1 MSVSSHRPRFRYTP
15 PAHDWVTLP
24 IDVPNDQIQIV
35 CVLLEA
41 YDNLCVVRTP
51 QPGHNR
57 VHVYVYEPHLDDVMR
72 ALTDISGD
80 IPIQFGEPLRGMPDS
95 IGHWESA

>member
-1 MSVSSHRPRFRYTP
+1 MSVSSHRPRFRYAP

-51 QPGHNR
+51 EPGRNR
-57 VHVYVYEPHLDDVMR
+57 VHIYVYEPQLNDVLR
-72 ALTDISGD
+72 ALADIGAELPVQVLE
-80 IPIQFGEPLRGMPDS
+80 PIRGMPET
-95 IGHWESA
+95 IGHWEHA